1 MLLQDIYDVVLLLLQ
16 VSIFFKGPI
25 PLLPSV
31 TSLGELLLRTSRH
44 VIDITGDQVTIV
56 NEPESQYTITMLLIR
71 IEVRPC
77 VRSLED
83 CNHLL
88 PNQCSVGN
96 ERGGGWTDFFRVS
109 SKRRRPTENQ
119 SSSDHLLIVRNLL
132 ASIST
137 LRGITCNNRSYQI
150 IPQPIS

>member
-1 MLLQDIYDVVLLLLQ
+1 MLLQDIYDVVLLRLQ

-83 CNHLL
+83 FNHLV
-88 PNQCSVGN
+88 PNQRSVGD
-96 ERGGGWTDFFRVS
+96 ERVG
-109 SKRRRPTENQ
+109 E
-119 SSSDHLLIVRNLL
+119 
-132 ASIST
+132 
-137 LRGITCNNRSYQI
+137 
-150 IPQPIS
+150 